1 MGQKVNPY
9 SFRLGYI
16 KDWKSQWYA
25 EGEDFAEYLHEDIK
39 IRRHIKETIPYGAIS
54 KIVIERAGEKLKL
67 TVYTARPGVVIG
79 RRGSNIEALK
89 DELEDM
95 IQKQIFIDIEEVENP
110 AVEAQLIAENISFQL
125 EKRVN
130 FRRAM
135 KKSMQ
140 VAKEGGVE
148 GVKIDC
154 TGRLGGAEMSRKESY
169 KDGNVPLQTV
179 RADIDYGFS
188 EANTTAGSIGVKVW
202 VYHGDILFPYLN
214 KEERKK
220 KEKEERQKKEET
232 KKE

>member
-1 MGQKVNPY
+1 MGQKINPY

-25 EGEDFAEYLHEDIK
+25 DSDDFGEYLHEDIK
-39 IRRHIKETIPYGAIS
+39 IRRHIKETISYGAIS
-54 KIVIERAGEKLKL
+54 RIKIGRAGKKLKL
-67 TVYTARPGVVIG
+67 AVYTARPGVVIG
-79 RRGSNIEALK
+79 RRGSNIDALK

-95 IQKQIFIDIEEVENP
+95 TQTQIFIDIEEVENP
-110 AVEAQLIAENISFQL
+110 AIEAQLIAENISFQL

-140 VAKEGGVE
+140 MAKEGGVE
-148 GVKIDC
+148 GVKIAC
-154 TGRLGGAEMSRKESY
+154 AGRLGGVEMSRKESY
-169 KDGNVPLQTV
+169 KEGNIPLQTV

-202 VYHGDILFPYLN
+202 IYHGDILFPYLD

-220 KEKEERQKKEET
+220 REKKEREE
-232 KKE
+232 KKES